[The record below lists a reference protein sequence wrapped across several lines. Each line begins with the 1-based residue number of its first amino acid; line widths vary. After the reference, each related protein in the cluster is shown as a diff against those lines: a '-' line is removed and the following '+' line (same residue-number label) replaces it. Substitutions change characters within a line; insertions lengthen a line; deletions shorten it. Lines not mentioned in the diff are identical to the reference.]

1 VVRIV
6 HDKINGRTRYRVQGL
21 FRSES
26 TKRHLESALKTS
38 EAVLRVRAS
47 SLTGNV
53 LVVYKAHQS
62 APGIAEL
69 IRATMAAA
77 GKQTGKIGQPR
88 QKNRPASRASSPAAT
103 KPAPPKEEPPS
114 PLRRSLTSALQRM
127 LPGKEKQ
134 SESPW
139 HVQSSQQVIEQ
150 METDRLQGLTQ
161 EEAEGRQSRYG
172 PNSLPE
178 AKGRSDWEIFFDQI
192 NSLPTYLL
200 AAAAGVSLL
209 TGGVID
215 AAVVMGVVVANAMI
229 GYSTERDAEETI
241 QGLKNLVKPS
251 AIVLRKQKPKD
262 VPVEEIVPGDILV
275 LKPGT
280 YVGAD
285 CRILEAEHLTIDE
298 SMLTGESLPVTKHPR
313 TLRRENHPLAD
324 RLNLA
329 FMGTQVTGG
338 QGLAV
343 AVATGGYTEIGKLQI
358 FLQETDR
365 PETPIERHLSIIG
378 DQLVLMCGGICAVVF
393 LMGFFRGYGFLQML
407 RMAISLA
414 AAAVPEGLPAA
425 ATMNFALGIR
435 KMREHHVLIRRLQAV
450 ETLGAIQALC
460 MDKTGTITR
469 NRMDVQKIYTG
480 SRYYFHREREIRSD
494 EGTADP
500 AKVRELNLLI
510 RVCVLCSE
518 VKVQESNGKDATL
531 RGSATENA
539 LVRLALDAGIDAKQL
554 RKTHPLLGMNHRTE
568 KRHYMAS
575 FHRFNGNQRLRAIKG
590 SPPEVLSLCSR
601 QMIDGQV
608 VPLSEEDRNDIEMHN
623 GRMAGD
629 ALRVLG
635 LAYAVDETD
644 SGRPPRDGLIWLGLV
659 GMADPVRKGVGE
671 LIAEFQAAG
680 IDTVMITGDQSQT
693 AYAVAR
699 ELNLS
704 GSDMLEILDSS
715 DLSALDHDAL
725 VALARKA
732 HVYSRVSPADKLN
745 IVKALQAAGRTVA
758 MTGDGINDGPALKAA
773 DIGIAMGK
781 SGTEVAREV
790 ADVVLENDNLE
801 TLIQAVSDG
810 RGTYSNIR
818 KSVHFFLSTNLSE
831 IMVMFAAMAAG
842 IGFPLTVMQLL
853 WINIISDIFPGLALS
868 LEEPEPDVL
877 SRPPRDAQAPLFSGA
892 DYRRIGFESAMITA
906 GSLAAYAA
914 GMARY
919 GMGVRATSIAFQS
932 LTLGQLLHAYSCR
945 SETHTIAEHR
955 YLPKNRYLSTAIGAS
970 ILMQLMTLFV
980 PPVRRFLGLS
990 AMSPVDMTV
999 IGATCTLPLLINELT
1014 KKKTGAS

>member
-1 VVRIV
+1 MVRIV
-6 HDKINGRTRYRVQGL
+6 HDRVGGRTRYRVRGL

-26 TKRHLESALKTS
+26 MKQHLESVLRS
-38 EAVLRVRAS
+38 SDAVLRVRAS
-47 SLTGNV
+47 TLTGNV
-53 LVVYKAHQS
+53 LVIYTAYQNAS
-62 APGIAEL
+62 GIAEL
-69 IRATMAAA
+69 IRAALAAHGKQGPEAERNRHKARSASPPAAA
-77 GKQTGKIGQPR
+77 SNDPEED
-88 QKNRPASRASSPAAT
+88 
-103 KPAPPKEEPPS
+103 PPTH
-114 PLRRSLTSALQRM
+114 LRRPVGSVLERI
-127 LPGKEKQ
+127 LPGRKKQ
-134 SESPW
+134 FEAPW
-139 HVQSSQQVIEQ
+139 HVESTFGVVEL
-150 METDRLQGLTQ
+150 MKTDRVQGLAQ
-161 EEAEGRQSRYG
+161 KEVKRRLDRYG
-172 PNSLPE
+172 PNTLPE

-215 AAVVMGVVVANAMI
+215 AAVVMGVVVANALI

-241 QGLKNLVKPS
+241 QGLKKLVKPS
-251 AIVLRKQKPKD
+251 AVVLRKQKPKD
-262 VPVEEIVPGDILV
+262 VPVEKIVPGDILI

-298 SMLTGESLPVTKHPR
+298 SMLTGESLPVTKNAR
-313 TLRRENHPLAD
+313 TLRRENRPLAD

-343 AVATGGYTEIGKLQI
+343 AVATGGYTEIGKLQL

-365 PETPIERHLSIIG
+365 PKTPIERQLSIIG
-378 DQLVLMCGGICAVVF
+378 DELVLMCGGICAVVF
-393 LMGFFRGYGFLQML
+393 LMGFFRGYGLLQML

-435 KMREHHVLIRRLQAV
+435 KMREHRVLIRRLQAV
-450 ETLGAIQALC
+450 ETLGAIQTLC

-480 SRYYFHREREIRSD
+480 NRYYLHRGRQIRND
-494 EGTADP
+494 EGAADP
-500 AKVRELNLLI
+500 AKIRELDLLI

-518 VKVQESNGKDATL
+518 VKVRESNGKDATL

-539 LVRLALDAGIDAKQL
+539 LVRLAMDSGIDAKHL
-554 RKTHPLLGMNHRTE
+554 RKTHPLQGMNHRTE
-568 KRHYMAS
+568 QRHYMAS

-590 SPPEVLSLCSR
+590 SPPEVLALCNR
-601 QMIDGQV
+601 QMVEGRV
-608 VPLSEEDRNDIEMHN
+608 VSLSEEDRDAIEMHN
-623 GRMAGD
+623 GRMSGD

-635 LAYAVDETD
+635 VAYAVDDTD
-644 SGRPPRDGLIWLGLV
+644 SGRPPCDGLIWLGLV
-659 GMADPVRKGVGE
+659 GMADPVRAGVTE
-671 LIAEFQAAG
+671 LIADFQAAG

-704 GSDMLEILDSS
+704 GGSMLEILDSS
-715 DLSALDHDAL
+715 DLSVLDRDAL

-790 ADVVLENDNLE
+790 ADVVLEDDNLE
-801 TLIQAVSDG
+801 TLIRAVSDG

-877 SRPPRDAQAPLFSGA
+877 SRPPRDADAPLFSGA

-906 GSLAAYAA
+906 GSLAAYVA

-919 GMGVRATSIAFQS
+919 GKGVRATSMAFQS

-955 YLPKNRYLSTAIGAS
+955 LLPKNRYLSAAIGGS
-970 ILMQLMTLFV
+970 ILTQLMTLFV
-980 PPVRRFLGLS
+980 PPVRRFLGLG
-990 AMSPVDMTV
+990 ALGPVDMTV
-999 IGATCTLPLLINELT
+999 IGATCTLPLLINDVT
-1014 KKKTGAS
+1014 KKNVGAS

>member
-1 VVRIV
+1 M
-6 HDKINGRTRYRVQGL
+6 
-21 FRSES
+21 E
-26 TKRHLESALKTS
+26 RHLESALKTS
-38 EAVLRVRAS
+38 SAVLRVRANA
-47 SLTGNV
+47 LTGNV
-53 LVVYKAHQS
+53 LVVYTSHQS
-62 APGIAEL
+62 ASGIAEL
-69 IRATMAAA
+69 IQAALAAA
-77 GKQTGKIGQPR
+77 GKKRSEAGQTR
-88 QKNRPASRASSPAAT
+88 RKNLRRGRPVSPTAASNKDP
-103 KPAPPKEEPPS
+103 EEDPNS
-114 PLRRSLTSALQRM
+114 PLRRSVAATLERI
-127 LPGKEKQ
+127 LPGRKNQPEA
-134 SESPW
+134 PW
-139 HVQSSQQVIEQ
+139 HVESAAAVIER
-150 METDRLQGLTQ
+150 MKTDRVQGLTPK
-161 EEAEGRQSRYG
+161 EVERRKDRYG

-178 AKGRSDWEIFFDQI
+178 AKGRTDWEIFFDQI
-192 NSLPTYLL
+192 HSLPTYLL

-215 AAVVMGVVVANAMI
+215 AAVVMGVVVANALI
-229 GYSTERDAEETI
+229 GYSTERDAENTI
-241 QGLKNLVKPS
+241 LGLKNLVKPS
-251 AIVLRKQKPKD
+251 ATVLRNQKQTD
-262 VPVEEIVPGDILV
+262 LPVEGIVPGDILV

-285 CRILEAEHLTIDE
+285 CRILEAEHLTINE
-298 SMLTGESLPVTKHPR
+298 SMLTGESLPVTKHAR
-313 TLRRENHPLAD
+313 TLRRENRPLAD
-324 RLNLA
+324 RTNLA

-343 AVATGGYTEIGKLQI
+343 VVATGVYTEIGKLQV
-358 FLQETDR
+358 FLQDTDR
-365 PETPIERHLSIIG
+365 PETPMERQLRTIG
-378 DQLVLMCGGICAVVF
+378 DQLVLMCGGICGVVF

-435 KMREHHVLIRRLQAV
+435 KMRDHRVLIRRLQAV
-450 ETLGAIQALC
+450 ETLGAIQTLC
-460 MDKTGTITR
+460 MDKTGTITQ
-469 NRMDVQKIYTG
+469 NRMAVRRIYAG
-480 SRYYFHREREIRSD
+480 RRYYLHQGGKIHC
-494 EGTADP
+494 EGAAADP
-500 AKVRELNLLI
+500 AKIHELDQLI

-518 VKVQESNGKDATL
+518 VKVGGTNGRDASL

-539 LVRLALDAGIDAKQL
+539 LVRLAIDAGIDVKQL
-554 RKTHPLLGMNHRTE
+554 RKAHPLMGMNHRTE
-568 KRHYMAS
+568 KRHYMLS
-575 FHRFNGNQRLRAIKG
+575 FHQFNGNQRLQAIKG
-590 SPPEVLSLCSR
+590 SPPEVLSMCSR
-601 QMIDGQV
+601 QMIDGRV
-608 VPLSEEDRNDIEMHN
+608 VALSEEDRGAIEMHN
-623 GRMAGD
+623 TRMAGD

-644 SGRPPRDGLIWLGLV
+644 SGGTTGGNLIWLGLV
-659 GMADPVRKGVGE
+659 GMADPVRDRVGD
-671 LIAEFQAAG
+671 LIGDFQAAG

-704 GSDMLEILDSS
+704 GGSLLEILDSS
-715 DLSALDHDAL
+715 DLSVLDGEAL

-790 ADVVLENDNLE
+790 ADVVLEDDNLE

-877 SRPPRDAQAPLFSGA
+877 SRPPRDAAAPLFSGA
-892 DYRRIGFESAMITA
+892 DYRRIGFESAMITT

-914 GMARY
+914 GIARY
-919 GMGVRATSIAFQS
+919 GTGVRATTMAFQA

-945 SETHTIAEHR
+945 SETHTIVQQQL
-955 YLPKNRYLSTAIGAS
+955 LPKNRYLSAAIGGS
-970 ILMQLMTLFV
+970 ILTQLMTMFV
-980 PPVRRFLGLS
+980 PPIRRFLGLS
-990 AMSPVDMTV
+990 ALSPVDMTV
-999 IGATCTLPLLINELT
+999 IGATCTLPLLINEIT
-1014 KKKTGAS
+1014 KKTTGTS